1 MTAKTKSS
9 ETVLPPNDFPLRTNG
24 EKIMRKDGSLLAT
37 VADAEIALEIANR
50 LNRDQD
56 KRNEDTWSA

>member
-1 MTAKTKSS
+1 MSTKTKPS

-37 VADAEIALEIANR
+37 VTSADIAKEIANR

>member
-1 MTAKTKSS
+1 MTSVPP
-9 ETVLPPNDFPLRTNG
+9 VLPPNDFPLRANG

-37 VADAEIALEIANR
+37 VANAEIAMEIANR